1 MVWVAFCSSSYSSDI
16 VSGTTNNAAA
26 NGLNWNMSSIL
37 PSETGLIINGMIYR
51 YTAEKIIEDDM
62 KVHIRNEDTLSNGYI
77 FSNTDDWSGGPGGTI
92 NKVLPIDR
100 ISGTRFGDGEIA
112 IEGKGEVKNPT
123 VIYSYQFDPCA
134 VVLSDPSCPG
144 YAEALAALL
153 AEQALLNKQVEPDN
167 PYDNEEVQ
175 EVLNSETEIKDE
187 TDKSAEE
194 ENEEED
200 RLNTNNEIL
209 EQYAGQAG
217 LLDAYSIQEQALNDY
232 YVADIPGGI
241 YNETVEFE
249 PNQLSDNRRAL
260 RNFASDTLHRRIVRS
275 QYE

>member
-1 MVWVAFCSSSYSSDI
+1 MVWVAFCSYSYSSDI

-26 NGLNWNMSSIL
+26 NGLNWSMGSIL

-51 YTAEKIIEDDM
+51 YTANKEIADDM

-92 NKVLPIDR
+92 NKVVPIDR
-100 ISGTRFGDGEIA
+100 IAGNRFGDGEIA
-112 IEGKGEVKNPT
+112 IDGNGSVTDPT
-123 VIYSYQFDPCA
+123 VVYSYQFDPCA

-167 PYDNEEVQ
+167 PYDNDEVQ
-175 EVLNSETEIKDE
+175 EVLNSETKLTEERNESVK
-187 TDKSAEE
+187 E
-194 ENEEED
+194 ENEEEN

-232 YVADIPGGI
+232 YTTDIPGGI

-249 PNQLSDNRRAL
+249 PNELADNRRAL

>member
-1 MVWVAFCSSSYSSDI
+1 VAFCSYSYSSDI

-26 NGLNWNMSSIL
+26 NGLNWSMGSIL

-51 YTAEKIIEDDM
+51 YTANKEIADDM

-92 NKVLPIDR
+92 NKVVPIDR
-100 ISGTRFGDGEIA
+100 IAGNRFGDGEIA
-112 IEGKGEVKNPT
+112 IDGNGSVTDPT
-123 VIYSYQFDPCA
+123 VVYSYQFDPCA

-167 PYDNEEVQ
+167 PYDNDEVQ
-175 EVLNSETEIKDE
+175 EVLNSETKLTEERNESVK
-187 TDKSAEE
+187 E
-194 ENEEED
+194 ENEEEN

-232 YVADIPGGI
+232 YTTDIPGGI

-249 PNQLSDNRRAL
+249 PNELADNRRAL

>member
-1 MVWVAFCSSSYSSDI
+1 MVWVAFCSYSYSSDI

-26 NGLNWNMSSIL
+26 NGLNWSMGSIL

-112 IEGKGEVKNPT
+112 IEGKGEVNNPT

>member
-1 MVWVAFCSSSYSSDI
+1 MAFCSYSYSSDI

-26 NGLNWNMSSIL
+26 NGLNWSMSSIL

-92 NKVLPIDR
+92 NKVVPIDR
-100 ISGTRFGDGEIA
+100 IAGNRFGDGEIA
-112 IEGKGEVKNPT
+112 IDGTGSVTDPT
-123 VIYSYQFDPCA
+123 VVYSYQFDPCA

-153 AEQALLNKQVEPDN
+153 AEQALLNNQIEVDD
-167 PYDNEEVQ
+167 PYNNDEIQ
-175 EVLNSETEIKDE
+175 KVLNSETKLTEE
-187 TDKSAEE
+187 RVESVEENE
-194 ENEEED
+194 ENEEEN
-200 RLNTNNEIL
+200 RLDTNSEML

-217 LLDAYSIQEQALNDY
+217 LLEAYSVQEQALNDY
-232 YVADIPGGI
+232 YTANIPGGI

-249 PNQLSDNRRAL
+249 PNQLADNSRAL

>member
-1 MVWVAFCSSSYSSDI
+1 M
-16 VSGTTNNAAA
+16 G
-26 NGLNWNMSSIL
+26 SIL

-51 YTAEKIIEDDM
+51 YTANKEIADDM

-92 NKVLPIDR
+92 NKVVPIDR
-100 ISGTRFGDGEIA
+100 IAGNRFGDGEIA
-112 IEGKGEVKNPT
+112 IDGNGSVTDPT
-123 VIYSYQFDPCA
+123 VVYSYQFDPCA

-167 PYDNEEVQ
+167 PYDNDEVQ
-175 EVLNSETEIKDE
+175 EVLNSETKLTEERNESVK
-187 TDKSAEE
+187 E
-194 ENEEED
+194 ENEEEN

-232 YVADIPGGI
+232 YTTDIPGGI

-249 PNQLSDNRRAL
+249 PNELADNRRAL

>member
-1 MVWVAFCSSSYSSDI
+1 M
-16 VSGTTNNAAA
+16 
-26 NGLNWNMSSIL
+26 
-37 PSETGLIINGMIYR
+37 
-51 YTAEKIIEDDM
+51 
-62 KVHIRNEDTLSNGYI
+62 
-77 FSNTDDWSGGPGGTI
+77 
-92 NKVLPIDR
+92 
-100 ISGTRFGDGEIA
+100 
-112 IEGKGEVKNPT
+112 
-123 VIYSYQFDPCA
+123 IYSYQFDPCA

-167 PYDNEEVQ
+167 PYDNDEVQ
-175 EVLNSETEIKDE
+175 EVLNSETKLTEERNESVK
-187 TDKSAEE
+187 E
-194 ENEEED
+194 ENEEEN

-232 YVADIPGGI
+232 YTTDIPGGI

-249 PNQLSDNRRAL
+249 PNELADNRRAL